1 MAKME
6 YPKRDETITEPQ
18 FAVLPIHDNP
28 GVTAVVLP
36 DDRIGDPGEHGKDLL
51 LLFLQGLCNRQM
63 MPDLVLLYGRGIF
76 LLESGHPAA
85 EYIERLISLDVVV
98 RAAVESLQEYG
109 IEPVNPKVQPAP
121 MRELTQD
128 ILRADRVIRP

>member
-6 YPKRDETITEPQ
+6 LPKREDTIVEPQ
-18 FAVLPIHDNP
+18 FAVLPIHENP

-51 LLFLQGLCNRQM
+51 LLFLQGLCNRQR
-63 MPDLVLLYGRGIF
+63 MPDLILLYGRGIRI
-76 LLESGHPAA
+76 LEPGHPSV
-85 EYIERLISLDVVV
+85 ECLERLIALDVSIKIC
-98 RAAVESLQEYG
+98 EETLQEYG
-109 IEPVNPKVQPAP
+109 IEPAIPKLQPVP
-121 MRELTQD
+121 MREITQD